1 MRKKLLEEYV
11 EHVYTIKTEH
21 QSQLDKGGMQ
31 HLQHGHTD
39 TRHEQ
44 NIKHPSAAQARTF
57 ILVCV
62 DLLFVSVEEIYK
74 ENLDDLCDIVD
85 GDVDAAV
92 RSVRLRAEA
101 ALENLRTRDGN
112 GNNKGAFKL
121 VNT

>member
-44 NIKHPSAAQARTF
+44 NIKHPSAAQARTMLTF
-57 ILVCV
+57 IH
-62 DLLFVSVEEIYK
+62 VSVEEIYK
-74 ENLDDLCDIVD
+74 DNLDDLCDIVD

>member
-1 MRKKLLEEYV
+1 MNNV
-11 EHVYTIKTEH
+11 
-21 QSQLDKGGMQ
+21 Q
-31 HLQHGHTD
+31 
-39 TRHEQ
+39 
-44 NIKHPSAAQARTF
+44 TF
-57 ILVCV
+57 IFVCV

-101 ALENLRTRDGN
+101 ALENLKTRDGN

-121 VNT
+121 VNTRDREAEAHSDPVLKSN